1 MVARNSW
8 LYTMLRVTEAGATK
22 YKQIKVHRDYR
33 DDLSVQVGLSRWPK
47 VLPSL
52 VFTIVGAQPQIS
64 PYTALAL
71 LRHHHHLHQGR
82 RHHGA
87 PLSLPSY
94 SILHVF
100 TISIE
105 RFHCSF
111 STGIMCRPYTVGSRQ
126 REQALDVK
134 LLLLLSFV
142 FASQWIWLGNMKDA
156 GHKNLANGLSP
167 LTHQWR

>member
-1 MVARNSW
+1 
-8 LYTMLRVTEAGATK
+8 MLRVTEAGATK

-33 DDLSVQVGLSRWPK
+33 DDLSVQWWQVGLSRWPK
-47 VLPSL
+47 VLPPPPSL

-87 PLSLPSY
+87 PLSLPSC

-111 STGIMCRPYTVGSRQ
+111 STGIMCRVQTKRTNIRVVVVV
-126 REQALDVK
+126 E
-134 LLLLLSFV
+134 FC
-142 FASQWIWLGNMKDA
+142 IC
-156 GHKNLANGLSP
+156 
-167 LTHQWR
+167 

>member
-1 MVARNSW
+1 
-8 LYTMLRVTEAGATK
+8 MLCYVLRRRVQ
-22 YKQIKVHRDYR
+22 QIKVLRDYR
-33 DDLSVQVGLSRWPK
+33 DDLSVQWRQVGLSRWPK

-71 LRHHHHLHQGR
+71 LRHHHHLHQGC

-87 PLSLPSY
+87 PLSLPSC

-142 FASQWIWLGNMKDA
+142 FASQ
-156 GHKNLANGLSP
+156 
-167 LTHQWR
+167 

>member
-1 MVARNSW
+1 
-8 LYTMLRVTEAGATK
+8 MLCYVLRRRVQ
-22 YKQIKVHRDYR
+22 QIKVLRDYR
-33 DDLSVQVGLSRWPK
+33 DDLSVQWRQVGLSRWPK

-87 PLSLPSY
+87 PLSLPSC

-142 FASQWIWLGNMKDA
+142 FASQ
-156 GHKNLANGLSP
+156 
-167 LTHQWR
+167 